1 MNTSSANTYNS
12 NDSLSNEALDDLF
25 ALFDANGV
33 IGGQAPSAPNPPE
46 DALDL
51 ETGLAA
57 NPNMPA
63 GNHPSNQQRLDA
75 SDAGDSK
82 RDEEE
87 RAPSA
92 KEDSTASHPHYLEN
106 VHFITKDM
114 PAPTLAQAVGVNKSA
129 PVSSIFAAALEA
141 TPGKRRKFASSFAG
155 TSDAYV
161 VFYDPDSD
169 FNELVVPLERLLR
182 GLDSSEQADHFPGL
196 SSRTRKVLKTAGA
209 FSPADIVKIG
219 FSQFSRLPNCGKST
233 LEEIATYL
241 DSKGLPSNKYFTAFP
256 QITLSESAAKTA
268 VELLEPPTNVL
279 HRLRGRHI
287 RTVGEL
293 ATYGFARLAEE
304 KGIGTESVKALYQRA
319 LSLEGVSNS
328 PLIPA
333 PTEQPAEHDTREELE
348 HIEGV
353 LLSPRLNVL
362 LREEEPLK
370 HALFRAFIISSLAR
384 HPLGLTA
391 QQLESLPA
399 SRDVRLR
406 LGDFMP
412 VLAELVNEGEVA
424 REGDIYQRKFPP
436 LKEVI
441 ASCALPERVAQII
454 LMRAAPHTLEEV
466 GQAFGITRERVR
478 QLTSR
483 DAVEPLLRRSRE
495 GRLASVYAQYDAT
508 FEELAATFEAD
519 ELEWGALR
527 SFVRRHKQLLPFKVI
542 VQDPLVP
549 PMYRQRAQELRTRGF
564 IEIDG
569 TLVQAKRKEICH
581 HLLKMHASEQE
592 LSEDDVLRLYD
603 ALLKDKGLAKESDL
617 KLSASYLRGTL
628 HRIDN
633 VLTVQGRKLRYY
645 DFEEHDIAALLAQL
659 NLDGLENREFSARVF
674 FFRQPE
680 LMEEFEL
687 LNEHEL
693 HNVIRR
699 YAEANPQ
706 ESLPV
711 KIARRSPILY
721 TGSPEGRDAQVLEL
735 ARMLSPV
742 STKDLAREYEAR
754 YGVDPAS
761 FMANYIK
768 CLEPFTSRGTINLNV
783 SLPSDNE
790 LAQLRDALHKDWYS
804 LGQLETIIPSA
815 CPRGRDAFNSATL
828 WALGYTLYTDCALRS
843 SWDNLYTYYTSLFD
857 QPLINKGS
865 LPEEVESARSFGA
878 YLWHQLK
885 NLELLDYDEENWI
898 TRKGLEALEISPSD
912 LGAFYEDVRSWCVSN
927 NELYATT
934 HLVRTQ
940 CPKLALFSYDLADE
954 FYGSVLYALAKTS
967 TSFSVQGTKVLT
979 FGDAQP
985 SINGLLRHIVTS
997 LGSAYVSDLE
1007 RVMLERYGIAL
1018 DQSRIREHARQ
1029 TDLYYAGSIDRLYK
1043 SYDQFLSE
1051 VY

>member
-12 NDSLSNEALDDLF
+12 NDSLSKEALDDLF

-33 IGGQAPSAPNPPE
+33 IGGQASSASNPPE
-46 DALDL
+46 DALGL
-51 ETGLAA
+51 ETDLAA
-57 NPNMPA
+57 GLSTPEEEF
-63 GNHPSNQQRLDA
+63 SSKQQRLNA
-75 SDAGDSK
+75 SDSGGSK
-82 RDEEE
+82 GSKEEY
-87 RAPSA
+87 ASSA
-92 KEDSTASHPHYLEN
+92 EEGQTASYPYDLEN

-114 PAPTLAQAVGVNKSA
+114 AAPTLAQAVGVDKSA
-129 PVSSIFAAALEA
+129 PVSSIIAAVLEA

-155 TSDAYV
+155 ATDTYV
-161 VFYDPDSD
+161 VFYDPNSD
-169 FNELVVPLERLLR
+169 FNGLVVLLERLLR
-182 GLDSSEQADHFPGL
+182 DLDSSQHADHFPGL
-196 SSRTRKVLKTAGA
+196 SSRTRNILKTAGA

-219 FSQFSRLPNCGKST
+219 FSQFSRLPNCGKSA

-256 QITLSESAAKTA
+256 QITLSDCAAKTA
-268 VELLEPPTNVL
+268 VELLEPPTTVL
-279 HRLRGRHI
+279 HRLQGRHI

-293 ATYGFARLAEE
+293 ATYGFARLADE
-304 KGIGTESVKALYQRA
+304 KGIGTESVKALYQRV
-319 LSLEGVSNS
+319 LGLEGVSQS

-333 PTEQPAEHDTREELE
+333 PTEQPSEHDAREELE
-348 HIEGV
+348 RIEGV
-353 LLSPRLNVL
+353 LLSPRLAVL
-362 LREEEPLK
+362 RREEEPLE
-370 HALFRAFIISSLAR
+370 HALLRAFIISSLAR

-391 QQLESLPA
+391 QQLESLPV

-406 LGDFMP
+406 LGDFLP
-412 VLAELVNEGEVA
+412 VLAELVNEGEVI
-424 REGDIYQRKFPP
+424 REGDIYQRKLPP

-441 ASCALPERVAQII
+441 ASSSLPERVAQII
-454 LMRAAPHTLEEV
+454 LMRAASYTLEEV
-466 GQAFGITRERVR
+466 GRTFGITRERVR

-483 DAVEPLLRRSRE
+483 EAVEPLLLRSRE

-508 FEELAATFEAD
+508 FEELAATFDANEH
-519 ELEWGALR
+519 EWEVLR
-527 SFVRRHKQLLPFKVI
+527 SFVHRHKRLLPFKEI
-542 VQDPLVP
+542 ALNPLVP
-549 PMYRQRAQELRTRGF
+549 PTYRQRAQELRTRGF

-569 TLVQAKRKEICH
+569 TLVQAKRNEICR
-581 HLLKMHASEQE
+581 HLLETHANERE

-603 ALLKDKGLAKESDL
+603 ELLKDKGLAKESGL
-617 KLSASYLRGTL
+617 KLSTSYLRGTL

-645 DFEEHDIAALLAQL
+645 DFEKHDIATLLAQL

-674 FFRQPE
+674 FLRQPE

-699 YAEANPQ
+699 YAETSPQ

-721 TGSPEGRDAQVLEL
+721 TGFPEGRDAQVLEL

-761 FMANYIK
+761 FMANYMK

-790 LAQLRDALHKDWYS
+790 LAQLKDALHKDWYS
-804 LGQLETIIPSA
+804 LGQLETIIASA

-843 SWDNLYTYYTSLFD
+843 SWDNLYTYYTSLFG
-857 QPLINKGS
+857 QPLVHKGS

-885 NLELLDYDEENWI
+885 SLELLDYDEETWI
-898 TRKGLEALEISPSD
+898 TRKGLEALEISLSD
-912 LGAFYEDVRSWCVSN
+912 LNAFYEDVRSWCVST

-940 CPKLALFSYDLADE
+940 CPKLALFSYDLTDE
-954 FYGSVLYALAKTS
+954 FYGSVLYALAKTG
-967 TSFSVQGTKVLT
+967 TSFSAQGTKVLT
-979 FGDAQP
+979 FGDARP

-1029 TDLYYAGSIDRLYK
+1029 TDLYYAVSIDRLYK